1 MLQRHAHPEDRMR
14 SRTSPQ
20 PDTAGNL
27 HGLDDADVLV
37 ELDADMKRRGW
48 VSLAERLR
56 CTYLTREELP
66 RADAERAEVTR
77 LSAASA

>member
-1 MLQRHAHPEDRMR
+1 MR
-14 SRTSPQ
+14 SRASHQ

-27 HGLDDADVLV
+27 HGVGGGADEGDAALV

-66 RADAERAEVTR
+66 RAEADRAEVTR
-77 LSAASA
+77 LSATPA

>member
-1 MLQRHAHPEDRMR
+1 MR
-14 SRTSPQ
+14 SRTSHQ

-27 HGLDDADVLV
+27 HGDAHALV

-56 CTYLTREELP
+56 CTYLTREERP
-66 RADAERAEVTR
+66 RADADRAEVTR
-77 LSAASA
+77 LSGAPA